1 MPFSDH
7 QSISGVLHITLRDQ
21 HGAIL
26 EERRVRNLI
35 TRDGKLLLA
44 GLFTGK
50 VDAGV
55 SLAIAVGSSAAAPAE
70 TDSRPRRPR
79 RRRPRHGR
87 RDQTVRVRRRLARP
101 RHRRQRHPQ
110 GHPRRRLGQAAAGGR
125 HPGAQQGPGHPPILF
140 NHVTFP
146 VISKGGNV
154 EMTLSWE
161 ITL

>member
-21 HGAIL
+21 HGEIL
-26 EERRVRNLI
+26 EQRRVRNLI

-55 SLAIAVGSSAAAPAE
+55 SLAIAVGSSAAPPAE
-70 TDSRPRRPR
+70 TDSALGKHEDAAPAIIVEIKPFESDA
-79 RRRPRHGR
+79 GW
-87 RDQTVRVRRRLARP
+87 RVRATVSATLKAVP
-101 RHRRQRHPQ
+101 GDMSVKQLQ
-110 GHPRRRLGQAAAGGR
+110 EAGIQILSK
-125 HPGAQQGPGHPPILF
+125 APGHPPVLF

>member
-7 QSISGVLHITLRDQ
+7 QSISGVLHITLRDE
-21 HGAIL
+21 HGRVV
-26 EERRVRNLI
+26 EERRVHNLI

-55 SLAIAVGSSAAAPAE
+55 SLAIAVGSSEVAPAE
-70 TDSRPRRPR
+70 TDTALGKQEASAPAMVVEIKPFEAD
-79 RRRPRHGR
+79 GR
-87 RDQTVRVRRRLARP
+87 WRVRAVVSAT
-101 RHRRQRHPQ
+101 
-110 GHPRRRLGQAAAGGR
+110 LGAVPGDVSVKQLKEAGIQILSKA
-125 HPGAQQGPGHPPILF
+125 PGQPPVLF
-140 NHVTFP
+140 NHVSFP

>member
-7 QSISGVLHITLRDQ
+7 QSISGVLHITLHDE
-21 HGAIL
+21 HGRVVA
-26 EERRVRNLI
+26 ERHVHNLI
-35 TRDGKLLLA
+35 TRDGKVMLA

-55 SLAIAVGSSAAAPAE
+55 SLAIAVGSDDKDPAE
-70 TDSRPRRPR
+70 TDSALGKQEDAAAAKVVAITPFEAE
-79 RRRPRHGR
+79 GR
-87 RDQTVRVRRRLARP
+87 WRVRAVVSATLNAVP
-101 RHRRQRHPQ
+101 GDLTVKQ
-110 GHPRRRLGQAAAGGR
+110 LKEAGIQILSKA
-125 HPGAQQGPGHPPILF
+125 PNVPPVLF

>member
-1 MPFSDH
+1 MSFSDH

-21 HGAIL
+21 HGTIL

-35 TRDGKLLLA
+35 TLDGKLLLA

-55 SLAIAVGSSAAAPAE
+55 SLAIAVGSSDAEPKEIDSTLGAQADAAPAIVVGITPFE
-70 TDSRPRRPR
+70 AE
-79 RRRPRHGR
+79 GR
-87 RDQTVRVRRRLARP
+87 WRVRAVVSATLKATP
-101 RHRRQRHPQ
+101 GDLSVKQ
-110 GHPRRRLGQAAAGGR
+110 LKEAGIQILSKA
-125 HPGAQQGPGHPPILF
+125 PGAPPTLF

>member
-21 HGAIL
+21 HGAVV

-55 SLAIAVGSSAAAPAE
+55 SLAIAVGSSAVAPAE
-70 TDSRPRRPR
+70 TDTALGAHVDAAPAMVVEIKAFESDN
-79 RRRPRHGR
+79 GW
-87 RDQTVRVRRRLARP
+87 RVRAVVSATLKATP
-101 RHRRQRHPQ
+101 GDVSVKQLQEAGIQVLSKAQ
-110 GHPRRRLGQAAAGGR
+110 GS
-125 HPGAQQGPGHPPILF
+125 PPVLF